1 MKVLRLLWTARTR
14 GRLWINK
21 TQLLC
26 IAWISINVLLQVLVT
41 LLGLAY
47 SLETSDW
54 FNTGLGMLSICNLH
68 TIQGSSL
75 HFKSDASRF

>member
-26 IAWISINVLLQVLVT
+26 IAWISVNLLLLVLVA
-41 LLGLAY
+41 LLGLTY
-47 SLETSDW
+47 SLDNSNWVNTS
-54 FNTGLGMLSICNLH
+54 LGMLSICDLH
-68 TIQGSSL
+68 TIQGSYL
-75 HFKSDASRF
+75 HSKSDASCF